1 MTGAAIRFHI
11 NAYIELR
18 EVVIPTLFLNN
29 YWPIYTAKMTSN
41 GIQAVSSIV
50 DAYPKRHAAVLPLE
64 LQEEIIDELSADIK
78 NLKKCSFVCKR
89 WRSRTHFHA
98 FSSIRLQHTSVET
111 FSSFRDN
118 PFSFFTIYPRARRIR
133 VVGSHQHHDAISWNS
148 SQLRALARALQGLR
162 DVGNASVLVLE
173 NLNWEAL
180 AGSPI
185 PSLMLS
191 LDSVSSLELS
201 SVTFP
206 RHLQFAELVAG
217 FTALRHVVFQD
228 IEFGDPQPVLERLLA
243 DKIMMDDEKSALSLR
258 GAGTFLRKSL
268 HWACHSPKRGEALT
282 TIIGAH
288 VSRYTDPSAILRSL
302 GSSLNYLEIVS
313 LADISSDTIIST
325 VDLSSNT
332 SLRRLSLSSPFRVLS
347 LIPWLNHV
355 LLQISSPCL
364 RVLDIAFA
372 ASRQFHLDEPFLKYL
387 DKVLSSPQF
396 TELQLIQL
404 IVVNG
409 RLYPDLHLGMDSCV
423 RSAMPSW
430 DRKGVLRVSF
440 V

>member
-1 MTGAAIRFHI
+1 
-11 NAYIELR
+11 
-18 EVVIPTLFLNN
+18 
-29 YWPIYTAKMTSN
+29 MTSN
-41 GIQAVSSIV
+41 GIQAVSPLV
-50 DAYPKRHAAVLPLE
+50 DAYPKRLTAVLPLE
-64 LQEEIIDELSADIK
+64 LQEEIIDELSADLQ

-89 WRSRTHFHA
+89 WRSRTYFHA

-133 VVGSHQHHDAISWNS
+133 IVGSHQHHDGVSWNS
-148 SQLRALARALQGLR
+148 SQLEALAGALQGLK
-162 DVGNASVLVLE
+162 DIGNASVLILE
-173 NLNWEAL
+173 NTNWEAL

-191 LDSVSSLELS
+191 LDTISSLELS
-201 SVTFP
+201 YVTFP
-206 RHLQFAELVAG
+206 QYTHFSELVAG

-228 IEFGDPQPVLERLLA
+228 IEFGDSQPVLQRLLA
-243 DKIMMDDEKSALSLR
+243 ETIMMDDEKCALSFR

-268 HWACHSPKRGEALT
+268 HWVCHSPKTGDELT
-282 TIIGAH
+282 SKVGVH
-288 VSRYTDPSAILRSL
+288 VSRYTDPSVILRLL

-313 LADISSDTIIST
+313 LADTSSDTIIST

-347 LIPWLNHV
+347 LNPWLNHV
-355 LLQISSPCL
+355 LLQITSPCL

-387 DKVLSSPQF
+387 DKLLASPQF
-396 TELQLIQL
+396 AELQLIQL

-409 RLYPDLHLGMDSCV
+409 RLYPDLRLSMDSCV

-430 DRKGVLRVSF
+430 DKKGVLRVSF